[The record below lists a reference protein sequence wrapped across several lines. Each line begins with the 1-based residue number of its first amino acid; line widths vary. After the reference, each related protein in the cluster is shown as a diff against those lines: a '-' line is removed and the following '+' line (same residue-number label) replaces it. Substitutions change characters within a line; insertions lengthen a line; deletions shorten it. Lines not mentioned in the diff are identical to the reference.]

1 MSDLLAAAA
10 AAGMQV
16 ELQDVEMLSEGAP
29 ESVAVLGVC
38 A

>member
-16 ELQDVEMLSEGAP
+16 EPQDVEMLSEGAA
-29 ESVAVLGVC
+29 ESGA